1 MRIVID
7 LQGAQSDSRFR
18 GIGRYSLSLALAM
31 VRNAGDHEVWIVL
44 NAALAESI
52 PEIRRA
58 FAGQVPPERI
68 CVFEI
73 PFPVAENLPA
83 NTWRARTAEWVREHF
98 LAQLRPDVVFV
109 SSLFE
114 GFANHAT
121 TSVGLS
127 PRGIPTAVTLYDLIP
142 LLNPETYLPM
152 DCERDY
158 YFRKI
163 DSLKR
168 TDLLLA
174 ISEYSRREAIEAL
187 GFAEARIVTISTAVD
202 ERFHPLTLTETAR
215 ESLRRRYGIE
225 RNMVMYAPGG
235 FDFRK
240 NFAGLIEAYALLVPA
255 LRAAH
260 QLVIV
265 SKIGDDTR
273 LYLQQLGKKAGL
285 RPDELILTGYVSD
298 EDLVALYNLAT
309 LFVFPSLH
317 EGFGLPVLE
326 AMACGTPTL
335 GSRTTSIPEV
345 IGWAEALF
353 DPASPPSMAEKIE
366 RALSDERW
374 RAQLSAHGLQ
384 QARKFSWDASAKAA
398 IAAFEARYGQAPCRG
413 KTLPFMPWPW
423 PVAEYPK
430 SCADLI
436 AAIANM
442 EPPTARPD
450 EDDLQALARAMARNF
465 EQLERLMR
473 SVILPERLTWRIEGP
488 FDSSY
493 SLALLNREVALA
505 LEELGHEVVLHSTE
519 GPGDFAPNES
529 FLRAHP
535 ALARLHRKAALISP
549 EAADVTSRNLYPPRV
564 EDMTCRLNFLHN
576 FGWEESGFP
585 QEWVTRFNANLQ
597 GITCVSRYVQKIMV
611 DHGVTVPLMT
621 VGNGVDH
628 CARFE
633 ADPTFRVKAR
643 DFRFLHVS
651 SCFPRKG
658 ADVLLKA
665 YGKAFSA
672 ADPVTLVIKTFP
684 NPHNEIRQWLASAQ
698 KTTPYYPDVLLIE
711 EDLSDAQLKALYQ
724 QCHALVAPSRA
735 EGFGLPMAEAMLCD
749 LPVITTGWSGQ
760 VDFCTPETAWL
771 IDFTF
776 APAETHFGLFNSVW
790 AEPDT
795 EHLAQLMREVYALPP
810 EIRRQKSDA
819 GRQRL
824 MQNFKWTDV
833 AGRLVTAARS
843 GSVLSAPPTPRIGWV
858 STWNTPCGIAAYSA
872 HLVGNL
878 PAEVTILAPGEVSA
892 ADRLNVLRCWEV
904 GEADPLDR
912 LWQTIEERGIDSVV
926 IQFNYGF
933 FNFAHFSRFLTRLA
947 DSGKGVVLMM
957 HATADPL
964 HVPEKRL
971 VQLAEAFARC
981 QRVLVHSPNDLN
993 RLKAIGLVDNVA
1005 IFPHGVVDY
1014 PVIPRVPT
1022 AALFTIASYGF
1033 FLPHKGLLELI
1044 EAMALLVAEGRAVC
1058 LQMINAAYPIPE
1070 SAALIDSARKMVEQ
1084 RGLAHAVQMVTDFLP
1099 DAESLARL
1107 SEADLI
1113 VFPYQETGESSSA
1126 AVRYGLATGRAVAVT
1141 PLAIFDDVSRAV
1153 FRLPGTSPAEIA
1165 SGIGQLIDDMASND
1179 QEIANKQVE
1188 ADRWR
1193 DAHCYSR
1200 LGSRL
1205 YGILVALAH
1214 LTSSPP

>member
-1 MRIVID
+1 
-7 LQGAQSDSRFR
+7 
-18 GIGRYSLSLALAM
+18 
-31 VRNAGDHEVWIVL
+31 
-44 NAALAESI
+44 
-52 PEIRRA
+52 
-58 FAGQVPPERI
+58 
-68 CVFEI
+68 
-73 PFPVAENLPA
+73 
-83 NTWRARTAEWVREHF
+83 
-98 LAQLRPDVVFV
+98 
-109 SSLFE
+109 
-114 GFANHAT
+114 
-121 TSVGLS
+121 
-127 PRGIPTAVTLYDLIP
+127 
-142 LLNPETYLPM
+142 
-152 DCERDY
+152 
-158 YFRKI
+158 
-163 DSLKR
+163 
-168 TDLLLA
+168 
-174 ISEYSRREAIEAL
+174 
-187 GFAEARIVTISTAVD
+187 
-202 ERFHPLTLTETAR
+202 
-215 ESLRRRYGIE
+215 
-225 RNMVMYAPGG
+225 
-235 FDFRK
+235 
-240 NFAGLIEAYALLVPA
+240 
-255 LRAAH
+255 
-260 QLVIV
+260 
-265 SKIGDDTR
+265 
-273 LYLQQLGKKAGL
+273 
-285 RPDELILTGYVSD
+285 
-298 EDLVALYNLAT
+298 
-309 LFVFPSLH
+309 
-317 EGFGLPVLE
+317 
-326 AMACGTPTL
+326 
-335 GSRTTSIPEV
+335 
-345 IGWAEALF
+345 
-353 DPASPPSMAEKIE
+353 
-366 RALSDERW
+366 
-374 RAQLSAHGLQ
+374 
-384 QARKFSWDASAKAA
+384 
-398 IAAFEARYGQAPCRG
+398 
-413 KTLPFMPWPW
+413 
-423 PVAEYPK
+423 
-430 SCADLI
+430 
-436 AAIANM
+436 
-442 EPPTARPD
+442 
-450 EDDLQALARAMARNF
+450 
-465 EQLERLMR
+465 
-473 SVILPERLTWRIEGP
+473 
-488 FDSSY
+488 
-493 SLALLNREVALA
+493 
-505 LEELGHEVVLHSTE
+505 
-519 GPGDFAPNES
+519 
-529 FLRAHP
+529 
-535 ALARLHRKAALISP
+535 
-549 EAADVTSRNLYPPRV
+549 
-564 EDMTCRLNFLHN
+564 
-576 FGWEESGFP
+576 
-585 QEWVTRFNANLQ
+585 
-597 GITCVSRYVQKIMV
+597 
-611 DHGVTVPLMT
+611 
-621 VGNGVDH
+621 
-628 CARFE
+628 
-633 ADPTFRVKAR
+633 
-643 DFRFLHVS
+643 
-651 SCFPRKG
+651 
-658 ADVLLKA
+658 VLLKA

-672 ADPVTLVIKTFP
+672 TDPVTLVIKTFP

-698 KTTPYYPDVLLIE
+698 KTTPHYPDVLLIE

-735 EGFGLPMAEAMLCD
+735 EGFGLPMAEAMLYG

-790 AEPDT
+790 AEPDAG
-795 EHLAQLMREVYALPP
+795 HLAQLMRDVYALPP

-824 MQNFKWTDV
+824 MQNFKWKDV
-833 AGRLVTAARS
+833 ADRLVTAARS

-858 STWNTPCGIAAYSA
+858 STWNTPCGIASYSA

-878 PAEVTILAPGEVSA
+878 PAEVTILAPGEAAA

-1058 LQMINAAYPIPE
+1058 LRMINAAYPIAE
-1070 SAALIDSARKMVEQ
+1070 SATLIDSARKMVEQ
-1084 RGLAHAVQMVTDFLP
+1084 RGLTHAVQMVTDFLP
-1099 DAESLARL
+1099 DAESFGRL

-1141 PLAIFDDVSRAV
+1141 PLAIFDDVNRAV

-1205 YGILVALAH
+1205 YGILVALTH
-1214 LTSSPP
+1214 LTPSPP